1 MSFIQ
6 EKNIVY
12 KDYVFFK
19 KQRNI
24 IQSANIDTGKVKS
37 CDQTVIVKYLTTGF
51 LFDD

>member
-1 MSFIQ
+1 MIMFSL
-6 EKNIVY
+6 
-12 KDYVFFK
+12 K

-24 IQSANIDTGKVKS
+24 IQSANIDTEKVKS